1 VEASRNGI
9 VAARHAVW
17 HGRAMCVR
25 PRTQA
30 SLAVTALHRRGH
42 VGELVDDFVKR
53 YAAPREK
60 ILADAL
66 LRGLA
71 DKKLLE
77 L

>member
-1 VEASRNGI
+1 MPFGMGGRCAC
-9 VAARHAVW
+9 
-17 HGRAMCVR
+17 GRAR
-25 PRTQA
+25 RR
-30 SLAVTALHRRGH
+30 ALPSSRCTGELTF
-42 VGELVDDFVKR
+42 GELVDDFVKR

>member
-1 VEASRNGI
+1 
-9 VAARHAVW
+9 
-17 HGRAMCVR
+17 MCVR

>member
-1 VEASRNGI
+1 
-9 VAARHAVW
+9 
-17 HGRAMCVR
+17 MYVR
-25 PRTQA
+25 PRTPA

-60 ILADAL
+60 ILADVGAL